1 MDQQKKIQFTTIEYI
16 LGVLFFATGTY
27 IYIGFYFP
35 DEYTLAFGIF
45 PAIILW
51 LVRILFPIAI
61 TLTLI
66 LYVRL
71 RLKKTDHRAVIVF
84 FMAMFFATIIVYQ
97 IADKIYQ
104 DWFEKN
110 RNKFHPYLQLVPQE
124 YHPRSDSSSRSIKIF
139 CLGGSTTE
147 LSDSK
152 GKDWESRVE
161 RILKNEYSF
170 SNVEVYNLGREWYTT
185 LHTLINYETN
195 LRQHKPSIILIMQS
209 VNDLLHNA
217 DFSVF
222 SHDTFREDY
231 GHFYGPINRIIHH
244 GSLLDKMN
252 SIVSGLWY
260 AYPKEVITTDTFPG
274 IVSYE
279 RNLNTIIE
287 LAKHDSTKIIL
298 MTEPSLYKSV
308 MSADEISVLGM
319 LKVEAINEHTVW
331 SIQTA
336 KNGMLKYNETMKMIA
351 QKNNLP
357 LIDLDSV
364 VPKSLIYFRD
374 DVHYTDTTFSII
386 ATYLAQEMSRS
397 LGKKTLTKNK

>member
-1 MDQQKKIQFTTIEYI
+1 MVQKRKNQFTFSEYSF
-16 LGVLFFATGTY
+16 GALFLALCLY

-35 DEYTLAFGIF
+35 DEYTLAFGLF
-45 PAIILW
+45 PFVMLW
-51 LVRILFPIAI
+51 MIRILFPIVVALMMI
-61 TLTLI
+61 F
-66 LYVRL
+66 YVRL

-84 FMAMFFATIIVYQ
+84 FVTMFFATFIAYQ
-97 IADKIYQ
+97 IADEIYQ

-110 RNKFHPYLQLVPQE
+110 QNRYHPYLQLVPQE
-124 YHPRSDSSSRSIKIF
+124 YLPHSDSSSRMITIF

-147 LSDSK
+147 LTDSK

-161 RILKNEYSF
+161 TILKKEYGI
-170 SNVEVYNLGREWYTT
+170 SNIEVYNLGREWYTT

-195 LRQHKPSIILIMQS
+195 LRHHKPSVILIMQS

-222 SHDTFREDY
+222 SHDSFREDY
-231 GHFYGPINRIIHH
+231 GHFYGPVNRIIHH

-252 SIVSGLWY
+252 SIVAGLWY
-260 AYPKEVITTDTFPG
+260 AYPKEVITTDIFPG

-298 MTEPSLYKSV
+298 MTEPSIYKSV
-308 MSADEISVLGM
+308 MSADEISVLVM
-319 LKVEAINEHTVW
+319 VKVEAINEYKVW

-336 KNGMLKYNETMKMIA
+336 KNGMQQYNATMKMIA
-351 QKNNLP
+351 TDHNLP
-357 LIDLDSV
+357 LIDLDSLI
-364 VPKSLIYFRD
+364 PKSVTFFRD
-374 DVHYTDTTFSII
+374 DVHYKDTTFSMI
-386 ATYLAQEMSRS
+386 APFIAHEINRYIGAQ
-397 LGKKTLTKNK
+397 LIQKNK